1 MNFELLQ
8 TYTGVIYYL
17 NNTFTIVNNS
27 KIGLKTIILIVRN
40 IQKRRKIAVYYLMC
54 LKKSFP
60 QSDTII
66 KNLDKIFFGKF

>member
-40 IQKRRKIAVYYLMC
+40 IQKRMKIAVYYLMC